1 MPAGGHD
8 WFVHRVEADVAT
20 EANVRGVLL
29 LLLMMHP
36 AAVDHVGSLRAVV
49 VVVAAIASGFD
60 RSSGSGSDGGF
71 QCPSIQIAFG
81 TDRCRHL
88 VVVIYSVDAACWLVV
103 LLVVLLALTLTVY
116 WSGLKF

>member
-29 LLLMMHP
+29 LLLLMMMGRRIGIHP

-49 VVVAAIASGFD
+49 VVVVVVVLVAVIAASGFD
-60 RSSGSGSDGGF
+60 SGSGSDGGF

-88 VVVIYSVDAACWLVV
+88 VVMIYSVNAAVH
-103 LLVVLLALTLTVY
+103 
-116 WSGLKF
+116 